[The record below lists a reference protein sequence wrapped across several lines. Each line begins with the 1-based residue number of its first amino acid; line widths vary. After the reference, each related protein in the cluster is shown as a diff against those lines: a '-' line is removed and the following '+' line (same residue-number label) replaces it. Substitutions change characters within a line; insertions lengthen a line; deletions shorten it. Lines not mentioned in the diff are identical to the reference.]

1 MWDSLRYNSFSRHL
15 REKFGC
21 RVHRVAVDAGFTC
34 PVRNGTKGKEGCL
47 YCDEAGARA
56 AYCEPQLPIPEQ
68 VRQGIA
74 IMRRRFKAEKFIIY
88 FQPYTNTYAPVDKLK
103 QIYDAALD
111 VDENIIGLAIG
122 TRPDCVSDE
131 VLDLLVQYNTKYY
144 LWIEYGLQSASNE
157 TLKRINRG
165 HSVEDFINVV
175 QKTHQRGIRVCAH
188 VILGLPGE
196 KPEEMLASADLINQL
211 KIEGVKI
218 HSLYISRGAPLAKL
232 YEEGKIG
239 VITLEE
245 YIQIV
250 CDYLE
255 HLSPEVLI
263 HRLVGEARIGDLI
276 APLWCSNK
284 TQVLNLI
291 NQELASRNS
300 FQGSKFSHH

>member
-1 MWDSLRYNSFSRHL
+1 MSDNLRYNSFSRHL

-56 AYCEPQLPIPEQ
+56 AYCEPQLSIREQ
-68 VRQGIA
+68 VQQGIA
-74 IMRRRFKAEKFIIY
+74 MMRHRFKAEKFIVY
-88 FQPYTNTYAPVDKLK
+88 FQPYTNTYAPVDKLREV
-103 QIYDAALD
+103 YDSALN

-131 VLDLLVQYNTKYY
+131 VLDLLALYNTKYY
-144 LWIEYGLQSASNE
+144 LWLEYGLQSASNE

-165 HSVEDFINVV
+165 HSVEDFVNAV
-175 QKTHQRGIRVCAH
+175 QRTHQRGIRVCAH
-188 VILGLPGE
+188 VILGLPEE
-196 KPEEMLASADLINQL
+196 KREEMLASADLINQL

-232 YEEGKIG
+232 YQEGKIKLL
-239 VITLEE
+239 TLEE
-245 YIQIV
+245 YIQVV

-255 HLSPEVLI
+255 YLSPEVLI

-276 APLWCSNK
+276 APLWCGNK
-284 TQVLNLI
+284 TRVLNLI
-291 NQELASRNS
+291 NAELTKRNS
-300 FQGSKFSHH
+300 FQGRKFLSH